1 MVIFRIKYTI
11 VTMNDS
17 LQIPYSYT
25 LLILEPINAAPV
37 VPAATHSVNE
47 PDIDSSLEIP
57 ASRSVVLKGHES
69 EVFICAWN
77 PTSDL
82 LASGLVLSSF

>member
-1 MVIFRIKYTI
+1 M
-11 VTMNDS
+11 
-17 LQIPYSYT
+17 
-25 LLILEPINAAPV
+25 
-37 VPAATHSVNE
+37 PAATHSVNE

-82 LASGLVLSSF
+82 LASGLVTILYCYFVLAIKYLIVYVSI